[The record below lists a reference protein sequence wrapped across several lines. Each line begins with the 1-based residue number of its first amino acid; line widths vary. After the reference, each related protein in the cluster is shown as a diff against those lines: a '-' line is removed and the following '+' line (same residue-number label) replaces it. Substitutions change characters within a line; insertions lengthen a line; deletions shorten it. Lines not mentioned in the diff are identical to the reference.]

1 MARNIIF
8 ESLTTDI
15 IKSESTWQGYL
26 SINDNKN
33 INNDLVNAIINNDD
47 ILVSV
52 VYEDNSEDEL
62 LITNKEVDTES
73 ALKSFNY
80 EFDGGYIRTD
90 SITNVAFSMSSELT
104 PIKFVFY
111 IEAQD
116 TPVMLKSGGLRSGN
130 DSSDISKI
138 KLSNTT
144 YNIKDTT
151 ARADILTKQDT
162 LVSGTNIK
170 TINNTSLLGS
180 GDIDTSELFI
190 AEYSTTQF
198 EDIYNA
204 HSAGKQIIVKD
215 GNTTY
220 TGKTIY
226 NRSDGKIYIYA
237 PNSDTGIKTF
247 TISPGGLS
255 TMWGSTYNDFVN
267 VTSPRTPGKILVYD
281 STGQVVGSGTSLND
295 KQDTLVS
302 GTNIKSI
309 NNQSL
314 LGSGNLIIESG
325 VSDVTVDG
333 TSIVSSQGVA
343 ELNSNIKVFSLS
355 TGEIGDTPS
364 TYAEIRE
371 AYDYWEQNQDST
383 LIFIEG
389 GIVTF
394 AYDYEEDNYIIF
406 NIGALI
412 DENTTNIAAYKYD
425 YTDTSTAQFEYVYI
439 DVQPLLQSGINIKTI
454 NNTSLLGSGN
464 IAVGGDTN
472 VIETVKVNNTPL
484 TPDANKAVNIDLS
497 SYATETY
504 VQNYVNSLDA
514 REVEY

>member
-1 MARNIIF
+1 MAKNIIF

-15 IKSESTWQGYL
+15 IKSESIWQGYL

-47 ILVSV
+47 ILVYV
-52 VYEDNSEDEL
+52 VYEDNFEDEL

-90 SITNVAFSMSSELT
+90 NITNVAFSMSSELAPT
-104 PIKFVFY
+104 KFVFY
-111 IEAQD
+111 IETQD
-116 TPVMLKSGGLRSGN
+116 TPIMLKSGGLRSGN
-130 DSSDISKI
+130 DSNDISKI
-138 KLSNTT
+138 KLSNIT
-144 YNIKDTT
+144 YNIKDAT
-151 ARADILTKQDT
+151 ARADILT
-162 LVSGTNIK
+162 
-170 TINNTSLLGS
+170 
-180 GDIDTSELFI
+180 
-190 AEYSTTQF
+190 
-198 EDIYNA
+198 
-204 HSAGKQIIVKD
+204 
-215 GNTTY
+215 
-220 TGKTIY
+220 
-226 NRSDGKIYIYA
+226 
-237 PNSDTGIKTF
+237 
-247 TISPGGLS
+247 
-255 TMWGSTYNDFVN
+255 
-267 VTSPRTPGKILVYD
+267 
-281 STGQVVGSGTSLND
+281 

-355 TGEIGDTPS
+355 TGETGDTPS
-364 TYAEIRE
+364 TYTEIRE
-371 AYDYWEQNQDST
+371 AYDYWEQNPDST

-412 DENTTNIAAYKYD
+412 DENTTNIVAYKYD

-497 SYATETY
+497 GYATETY